1 MYFIQLNTYVE
12 GAMVLF
18 VMNFDCYTIAV
29 RLPLTTI
36 HLASEWTFARLYLIS
51 RIFYIKRFR
60 AYLNSRIFQK
70 NSLLSF
76 AIITWY
82 TILLFQTNWTQNLLF
97 SQQNARFKQVAKTNN
112 NIE

>member
-36 HLASEWTFARLYLIS
+36 HLASDWTFARLYLIS

-70 NSLLSF
+70 KL